1 MIRVVFDTNV
11 LVSAMLNASGTP
23 ANLLRFALHRHVRLC
38 VSDAILDEYEAVLR
52 RPKFRRSPQTVTA
65 MMTSIRAVAARVT
78 PARTL
83 SVSADEADNRFLKC
97 AEAAGADYIVTGN
110 TQHFPDSFGRTRI
123 INARRLVE
131 LVTPK
136 LWVYPSFPTNIWLTT

>member
-23 ANLLRFALHRHVRLC
+23 ANVLRFALHRHVQLC
-38 VSDAILDEYEAVLR
+38 VSEAILDEYEAVLR

-65 MMTSIRAVAARVT
+65 MMQSIRAVAATVNPT
-78 PARTL
+78 RTL
-83 SVSADEADNRFLKC
+83 SVSADDAYNRFLEC

-110 TQHFPDSFGRTRI
+110 TQHFPDSFGRAHI
-123 INARRLVE
+123 ITARRLVE

-136 LWVYPSFPTNIWLTT
+136 L

>member
-23 ANLLRFALHRHVRLC
+23 ANVLRFAVHRHVQLC
-38 VSDAILDEYEAVLR
+38 VSEAILDEYEAVLR
-52 RPKFRRSPQTVTA
+52 RPKFRLSPQTVTA
-65 MMTSIRAVAARVT
+65 MMKSIRAVAATVN

-83 SVSADEADNRFLKC
+83 SVSADDADNRFLEC
-97 AEAAGADYIVTGN
+97 AEAAGADYIVTGH
-110 TQHFPDSFGRTRI
+110 TQHFPDSFGRTHI

-136 LWVYPSFPTNIWLTT
+136 L

>member
-11 LVSAMLNASGTP
+11 MVSAMLNASGTP
-23 ANLLRFALHRHVRLC
+23 AYVLRFALHRHVQLC
-38 VSDAILDEYEAVLR
+38 VSEAILDEYEAVLR
-52 RPKFRRSPQTVTA
+52 RPKFRLSPQTVTA
-65 MMTSIRAVAARVT
+65 MMKSIRAVAAKIN
-78 PARTL
+78 PAMIL
-83 SVSADEADNRFLKC
+83 SVSADEADNRFLEC

-110 TQHFPDSFGRTRI
+110 KQHFPEFFGRTHI

-136 LWVYPSFPTNIWLTT
+136 L

>member
-11 LVSAMLNASGTP
+11 MVSAMLTSGTP
-23 ANLLRFALHRHVRLC
+23 ANVLRFALHRQVQLC
-38 VSDAILDEYEAVLR
+38 VSEAILDEYEAVLR

-65 MMTSIRAVAARVT
+65 MMKSIRAVAAKLN

-83 SVSADEADNRFLKC
+83 SVSADEADNRFLEC
-97 AEAAGADYIVTGN
+97 AEPAGADYIVTGN
-110 TQHFPDSFGRTRI
+110 SFGRTHI

-136 LWVYPSFPTNIWLTT
+136 L

>member
-11 LVSAMLNASGTP
+11 VVSAMLNASGTP
-23 ANLLRFALHRHVRLC
+23 ANVLRFAVHRQVQLC
-38 VSDAILDEYEAVLR
+38 VSEAILDEYEAVLR
-52 RPKFRRSPQTVTA
+52 RPTFRHSPQTVAA
-65 MMTSIRAVAARVT
+65 MMKSIRAVAAKVN

-83 SVSADEADNRFLKC
+83 SVSVDEADNRFLEC

-110 TQHFPDSFGRTRI
+110 TPHVRDSFGRTHI

-136 LWVYPSFPTNIWLTT
+136 L